1 MIKDS
6 RLQRRVLM
14 KLFLSQILLIFFPL
28 NLVAVD
34 IGSDTAPTRF
44 NTTVTINDG
53 DRIAGFAALYEGF
66 EFLDA
71 AVTATFDSFFPVYGT
86 ISLTGGTLVLN
97 KDLFLR
103 NILDF
108 GFLGNI
114 IGNNHVLQFPP
125 TDKIPTLCG
134 AEFNCSPFFVNQI
147 SIGAADAE
155 TLSWDFNETHLATA
169 SDDGLVRVYN
179 YDGSSLTF
187 AADIGT
193 GGVAIDGVGQVAF
206 RPSERILAFARE
218 GGGATA
224 SVYTFTFDVDANTLS
239 TISSTALTAD
249 GRACAWHPSGDYLAV
264 GDLVS
269 GGQVIIYP
277 VDIDGNLDVGGAV
290 TINTTNNVYY
300 ECLAWNVAGDYL
312 AVGLVTGGGNPEL
325 LIIEVDISPL
335 AIVGINASTTIG
347 RSIGG
352 LDWGKGDDFL
362 AVGLQGTVGD
372 NIQIY
377 EHDDGGGGV
386 GNGSLTL
393 LDSTDDIG
401 RTTEGISWAGNLPC
415 FSASSDELGGN
426 AFFNT
431 YSFTDNT
438 LTRISNI
445 EFTGLGAGDDFE
457 ATRWGPLGTSAAV
470 SGDDNII
477 RVYGLPSEACFDF
490 SNLTLIN
497 TSNTFFHD
505 LCITF
510 SGNNI
515 WDGQGNT
522 IEFDTTCT
530 LMVDSN
536 SSLMFKDMTLLG
548 VGNNNISA
556 LDSSS
561 TISFNNTDIV
571 LKADYTVSAGRL
583 DFLNSVEVFGE
594 DKQFIFQSPTTAHIT
609 ENAQLLF
616 NANTTFRY
624 EPSSNDRTLLA
635 LDDATSILF
644 LNNATLSTSSV
655 GLQLTTGQLFFDN
668 KNFLINEGSSD
679 ATSIEFGNG
688 TPVNNLCVELFPAAT
703 IEILEGR
710 IRYNNS

>member
-1 MIKDS
+1 MT
-6 RLQRRVLM
+6 RRVLM
-14 KLFLSQILLIFFPL
+14 KLFCLHILALFFFSSIF
-28 NLVAVD
+28 AAD

-44 NTTVTINDG
+44 NSTVTVNDG
-53 DRIAGFAALYEGF
+53 DRIAGFAALYQGF
-66 EFLDA
+66 EFSDA
-71 AVTATFDSFFPVYGT
+71 SVSATFDSFFPVYGT
-86 ISLTGGTLVLN
+86 ISLTGGTLELN

-103 NILDF
+103 NILNF

-125 TDKIPTLCG
+125 ADKIPTICG

-179 YDGSSLTF
+179 YDGSTLTF
-187 AADIGT
+187 AASIGT
-193 GGVAIDGVGQVAF
+193 GGIAIDGVGQVAF
-206 RPSERILAFARE
+206 RSDDRILAFARE
-218 GGGATA
+218 GGGVTA
-224 SVYTFTFDVDANTLS
+224 SVYTFTFDVNANTLS
-239 TISSTALTAD
+239 TISSTPLAAD

-277 VDIDGNLDVGGAV
+277 VDTNGNLDVGGAV
-290 TINTTNNVYY
+290 SINTINNVYY

-312 AVGLVTGGGNPEL
+312 AVGLITGGGNPEL
-325 LIIEVDISPL
+325 LILEVNINPFS
-335 AIVGINASTTIG
+335 IVGINASTTIG

-377 EHDDGGGGV
+377 AHSDGGGGV
-386 GNGSLTL
+386 GNGTLTL
-393 LDSTDDIG
+393 LDGTDDMG
-401 RTTEGISWAGNLPC
+401 RTTEGISWAANLPC

-431 YSFTDNT
+431 YSFINNT
-438 LTRISNI
+438 LTRISNV
-445 EFTGLGAGDDFE
+445 EFTGLAPGDDFE

-477 RVYGLPSEACFDF
+477 RAYGLPSEACFDF

-497 TSNTFFHD
+497 TSNTFFHN

-530 LMVDSN
+530 LIVDSN

-548 VGNNNISA
+548 VGSNNISA

-561 TISFNNTDIV
+561 TITFNNTNLV
-571 LKADYTVSAGRL
+571 LKNDYTVSAGRL
-583 DFLNSVEVFGE
+583 DFLNFVEIFGE
-594 DKQFIFQSPTTAHIT
+594 NKQFIFQSPTAAHIAK
-609 ENAQLLF
+609 NAQLLF

-635 LDDATSILF
+635 LDNSSSTLF

-679 ATSIEFGNG
+679 ATSIEFGDG
-688 TPVNNLCVELFPAAT
+688 SFDNNLCIELFPAAT

-710 IRYNNS
+710 VRYNNS